1 MQMCEATDRN
11 RIVKAEGVEA
21 SWHMTAK
28 PTGSTPTVNAAL
40 VHRQFATRTW
50 GDLRRMRCKWMT
62 TSPGLVAPGYQ
73 DPSAVASCPLRVEET
88 GSNVIHEH
96 SATRSN
102 ELRDGAQ
109 VSSGHSRYWRRR
121 NTEGPNNET
130 QGADV
135 KASSKSTKP
144 ERARCG
150 RRPTRTEP

>member
-1 MQMCEATDRN
+1 MCEATDRN

-62 TSPGLVAPGYQ
+62 TSPGLVALGYQ
-73 DPSAVASCPLRVEET
+73 DPSTVASCPLRVEET

-121 NTEGPNNET
+121 NTEGPNNEKQRET
-130 QGADV
+130 
-135 KASSKSTKP
+135 
-144 ERARCG
+144 
-150 RRPTRTEP
+150 TRNNEKQRETTRHKEQT